1 MNVIMESLY
10 NIDRNTFDI
19 GYVGEKNHTKVI
31 INCISIFRNYPNAVA
46 SMTAKPPV
54 GDLYPVSL
62 TRDGVSI
69 IWEISESDIAN
80 AGSGQYQLTF
90 TNGSGDS
97 EEIIKTV
104 FGSYSVKA
112 SLSPSGEAPT
122 PIENWID
129 EANAVLAD
137 LESFD
142 DISASATALAAGAD
156 PTAEITEVE
165 GHKNIALG
173 IPAGASGEMV
183 TETVTGTTPSITGVA
198 NHRYLCGE
206 VSTISITPPASGI
219 IDVIFTS
226 GTTAAVLTIPNTVT
240 LPAWFDATSLET
252 SVTYEINIADGFGV
266 VAKWA

>member
-1 MNVIMESLY
+1 M
-10 NIDRNTFDI
+10 
-19 GYVGEKNHTKVI
+19 KVI
-31 INCISIFRNYPNAVA
+31 SISLADLEKTTLRLGRLGENLHTQVQIFCASVFASYPNATYSLAV
-46 SMTAKPPV
+46 KPPAGAVYPAVMTREGMNLLWDIKDSDLAEV
-54 GDLYPVSL
+54 GN
-62 TRDGVSI
+62 GMI
-69 IWEISESDIAN
+69 
-80 AGSGQYQLTF
+80 QLTF
-90 TNGSGDS
+90 ENG
-97 EEIIKTV
+97 EEVIKTV
-104 FGSYSVKA
+104 IGSTSILN
-112 SLSPSGEAPT
+112 SLTPTGEAPT

-219 IDVIFTS
+219 IDVIFSS

>member
-1 MNVIMESLY
+1 MKKINVMLANLEATTIP
-10 NIDRNTFDI
+10 I
-19 GYVGEKNHTKVI
+19 GRVGENLHTQVK
-31 INCISIFRNYPNAVA
+31 INCVGIFQNYPNA
-46 SMTAKPPV
+46 T
-54 GDLYPVSL
+54 VSL
-62 TRDGVSI
+62 TVQPPQGAAYPAVTTRDGIYIEWDVKN
-69 IWEISESDIAN
+69 SDLTTEGTGRI
-80 AGSGQYQLTF
+80 QLTF
-90 TNGSGDS
+90 TDD
-97 EEIIKTV
+97 EEVIKTV
-104 FGSYSVKA
+104 IGYTQI
-112 SLSPSGEAPT
+112 LSSIEPTGTAPT

-240 LPAWFDATSLET
+240 LPVWFDATSLET